1 MARDTCLCSFV
12 PKIQLRCGYY
22 RLYLELLQQ
31 NSMHDHKLIDIIRTM
46 NQESSPQ
53 VRFVNVDNDM
63 SGQRIDN
70 FLITYLKGVP
80 KSLVYRLLRKGEI
93 RVNKKRIK
101 AEYKLQP
108 SDIIRI
114 APIKIE
120 QKHTDQLNPKLDK
133 IASLEQAILFEDDR
147 VLAINKP
154 SGLAVHGGSGLNFG
168 MIEGLRALRPQQD
181 FLELVHRLDRDT
193 SGVILVAKRRSAL
206 RSLHE
211 QLREKQMQKRYHAIV
226 HGHWPEHRHKVKA
239 PLYKNTLQSGERVV
253 VVREDGKPSETRYRV
268 LQTFCDAT
276 LVEASPITGRTHQIR
291 VHCQSAGHAII
302 GDVKYCEPE
311 INNQYAQ
318 NGFSRLALHA
328 ATLSF
333 MHPATQEPMRIMAKY
348 DKPFK
353 YVIQQLE
360 ALSNQS

>member
-1 MARDTCLCSFV
+1 
-12 PKIQLRCGYY
+12 
-22 RLYLELLQQ
+22 
-31 NSMHDHKLIDIIRTM
+31 MHGFKLIVIIHNM

-53 VRFVNVDNDM
+53 VRFVNIDDDM

-70 FLITYLKGVP
+70 FLMTHLKGVP

-93 RVNKKRIK
+93 RVNKKRVK

-108 SDIIRI
+108 LDVIRI
-114 APIKIE
+114 APIKVPDKNTE
-120 QKHTDQLNPKLDK
+120 QLNPKLDK
-133 IASLEQAILFEDDR
+133 IASLESAILFEDDR

-168 MIEGLRALRPQQD
+168 MIEGLRALRPKQD

-206 RSLHE
+206 RSLHA
-211 QLREKQMQKRYHAIV
+211 QLREKQMQKRYHALV
-226 HGHWPEHRHKVKA
+226 HGHWPKHRHKVKA
-239 PLYKNTLQSGERVV
+239 PLYKNTLQSGERIV
-253 VVREDGKPSETRYRV
+253 VVRDDGKPSETRYRV
-268 LQTFCDAT
+268 LQTFNDAT

-291 VHCQSAGHAII
+291 VHCQSAGHSII
-302 GDVKYCEPE
+302 GDGKYCDAQ
-311 INNQYAQ
+311 INNEYAQ

-333 MHPATQEPMRIMAKY
+333 IHPGTQEPMRIMAKY
-348 DKPFK
+348 DKSFK

-360 ALSNQS
+360 AASAQS

>member
-1 MARDTCLCSFV
+1 
-12 PKIQLRCGYY
+12 
-22 RLYLELLQQ
+22 
-31 NSMHDHKLIDIIRTM
+31 MHGFKLIVIIHNM

-53 VRFVNVDNDM
+53 VRFVNIDDDM

-70 FLITYLKGVP
+70 FLMTHLKGVP

-108 SDIIRI
+108 LDVIRI
-114 APIKIE
+114 APIKVPDKDTE
-120 QKHTDQLNPKLDK
+120 QLNPKLDK
-133 IASLEQAILFEDDR
+133 IASLESAILFEDDR

-168 MIEGLRALRPQQD
+168 MIEGLRALRPKQD

-206 RSLHE
+206 RSLHA
-211 QLREKQMQKRYHAIV
+211 QLREKQMQKRYHALV

-239 PLYKNTLQSGERVV
+239 PLYKNTLQSGERIV
-253 VVREDGKPSETRYRV
+253 VVRDNGKPSETRYRI
-268 LQTFCDAT
+268 LQTFNDAT

-291 VHCQSAGHAII
+291 VHCQSAGHSII
-302 GDVKYCEPE
+302 GDGKYCDAQ
-311 INNQYAQ
+311 INNEYAQ

-333 MHPATQEPMRIMAKY
+333 IHPGTQKPMRIMAKY
-348 DKPFK
+348 DKSFK

-360 ALSNQS
+360 AASAQS